1 MAIWYEAFLDRIR
14 PIEIV
19 GTTEKM
25 IILPNGRKR
34 SKVGNYGMYFE
45 TWQEAKEFL
54 VARTKGSLQA
64 AENYLHA
71 AQKQLEEVEQ
81 LTEPKK

>member
-1 MAIWYEAFLDRIR
+1 MAIWYEVFLDRIS

-34 SKVGNYGMYFE
+34 GKVGNYGRYFE

-54 VARTKGSLQA
+54 VARTKRSLQT
-64 AENYLHA
+64 AENYLRA